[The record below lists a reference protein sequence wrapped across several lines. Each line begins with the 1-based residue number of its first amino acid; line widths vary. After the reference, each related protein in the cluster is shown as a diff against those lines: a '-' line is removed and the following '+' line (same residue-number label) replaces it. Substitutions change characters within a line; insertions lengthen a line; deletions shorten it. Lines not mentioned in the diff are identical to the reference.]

1 MLPFS
6 NTKKRALALLLLVP
20 TSNITRAMS
29 SPSSSTTPRVAII
42 GSGAAGLSA
51 ARVFSRQGISPVVL
65 EKEQTVGGVWKYD
78 PDDRTTTTAARTRP
92 MYRGL
97 RTNLPKEVMAF
108 REKPWPTRVKESF
121 ITHNN
126 VQAYLQEYRQDFQ
139 LEQYIK
145 YGAMVTQLTV
155 LLNNDQTASNRLS
168 PASSEES
175 WPCIQLEWEQGND
188 NKKESQVFDAV
199 LVCNGHYAQTS
210 VPDLPGLDSFGGDTM
225 HSVEYDDPSV
235 FQDKVVLCIGGRAS
249 GSDLARE
256 LSEYAQHIYLSDT
269 TCPPPGEEDHPTTQG
284 KVTWVPKTLGILDG
298 DQIQFQDCSVT
309 PKVDTIIFCTGYDYS
324 FPFVNAQSNLEF
336 SAKAG
341 ERRVMPLYQQ
351 LWHAQYPNLAF
362 VGLPHSVVP
371 FPFFELQAE
380 AAYAQWTQKKLPTDE
395 AMLLLPSH
403 EERRK
408 SAQQDAVSGD
418 SKEGGRIQDTHFLGS
433 AQWDHCRVLAK
444 LAGLYD
450 EKMENYIATNK
461 VRSFV

>member
-1 MLPFS
+1 
-6 NTKKRALALLLLVP
+6 
-20 TSNITRAMS
+20 MS
-29 SPSSSTTPRVAII
+29 SSLSPSTTPRVAII

-78 PDDRTTTTAARTRP
+78 PDSTKTRP

-108 REKPWPTRVKESF
+108 REKPWPTHVKESYVP
-121 ITHNN
+121 HSD
-126 VQAYLQEYRQDFQ
+126 VQAYLQEYRQDYQ
-139 LEQYIK
+139 LEQYIT
-145 YGAMVTQLTV
+145 YGATVKQLTV
-155 LLNNDQTASNRLS
+155 LNDQTSQLS
-168 PASSEES
+168 PASES
-175 WPCIQLEWEQGND
+175 WPCIQLEWERD
-188 NKKESQVFDAV
+188 DDDKKESQVFDAV

-210 VPDLPGLDSFGGDTM
+210 VPDLPGLDSFGGETM
-225 HSVEYDDPSV
+225 HSVAYDDPSV

-256 LSEYAQHIYLSDT
+256 ISEYAQHIYVSDT
-269 TCPPPGEEDHPTTQG
+269 TCPPGDDPATQN

-309 PKVDTIIFCTGYDYS
+309 PKVDTIIFCSGYDYS
-324 FPFVNAQSNLEF
+324 FPFVNEQSNLEF
-336 SAKAG
+336 SAKEG
-341 ERRVMPLYQQ
+341 DRRIMPLYQQ

-380 AAYAQWTQKKLPTDE
+380 ATYGQWNQKPPTTEDQVI
-395 AMLLLPSH
+395 MPPSH

-408 SAQQDAVSGD
+408 LAQEDAVSGG
-418 SKEGGRIQDTHFLGS
+418 SKGGRIQDTHFLGS
-433 AQWDHCRVLAK
+433 GQWDLCRDMAK

-450 EKMENYIATNK
+450 DQMENYIATNK
-461 VRSFV
+461 VRIFENIILFECWMMVARVPYMSACLCVVYACCC